1 MVVVVVDVVVI
12 LTEVAILTGHSYLGQ
27 QKPRIG
33 SSWHLGIGGGQL
45 CCRQMMSLLKQK
57 QKSQGSSLGIC

>member
-1 MVVVVVDVVVI
+1 MVVVVVVVVVM
-12 LTEVAILTGHSYLGQ
+12 LSDVAIDTGHSYLGQ
-27 QKPRIG
+27 QKPLIG
-33 SSWHLGIGGGQL
+33 SSWQPGIGGGQL